1 MRKNKLITRAIC
13 ALLIALTLCSQVGA
27 MTLIGSAN
35 IYQKLGI
42 DSEITVGR
50 DLSEAAAAMRL
61 YYLGILYGSGT
72 NPNGSIDFALERGL
86 NRVEAAVFAVRLL
99 GAESEALLRHYEHPF
114 TDVPAWASD
123 YVGYIYACGL
133 LSDIE
138 GELFEPAHAET
149 AERFMSY
156 MLYALG
162 YRMKDKDYTYFMA
175 AEYARDVGICVT
187 AKNAPLTRGGAVVAM
202 YNTLRT
208 TMKDSKNVY
217 SDSLVKRGAISYN
230 DSIFLLWCRDTKVS
244 EKYIS
249 AMGYGAEW
257 VIPDGFYKIRE
268 HESGMMLNVA
278 VDGRNSDY
286 EGVPVTLWADTDDV
300 SQTFRLERTERGTY
314 YIYSVASRNG
324 YGRVLGTADGKN
336 LGLYNSTGRYAEEF
350 YIDGDASGT
359 WTITPVRSE
368 AMNVARSGEA
378 SNGQRVT
385 YEDASARTAAVVWEF
400 ERQGAM
406 SSTGQE
412 IAIFVADS
420 LYVTQGAYDNYSHQ
434 RQNAIDITPI
444 EQAVYAPFDGT
455 IVRIDAN
462 YTCCNSV
469 WIQSNSKVLYADG
482 SYDYMTVAFMHD
494 NYIGD
499 LSVGMGVAQGE
510 YFYDA
515 GDFGVSSGKHVHVA
529 VYRGQYNSS
538 MRVGNGDVRIEDALF
553 IPDTTYVYNDYG
565 LNWRFASLAD

>member
-1 MRKNKLITRAIC
+1 
-13 ALLIALTLCSQVGA
+13 

-35 IYQKLGI
+35 IYQKLGV
-42 DSEITVGR
+42 DSKITVGR
-50 DLSEAAAAMRL
+50 DLSENDAAMRL
-61 YYLGILYGSGT
+61 YYLGILNGSGT
-72 NPNGSIDFALERGL
+72 NPNGSIDFDLERGL

-99 GAESEALLRHYEHPF
+99 GAEVEALRRHYEHPF

-123 YVGYIYACGL
+123 YVGYIYSCGL
-133 LSDIE
+133 IRDIE
-138 GELFEPAHAET
+138 GELFEPASPET

-162 YRMKDKDYTYFMA
+162 YRMSKKDYTYFMA
-175 AEYARDVGICVT
+175 AEYARDIGICT
-187 AKNAPLTRGGAVVAM
+187 AAKGAPLTRGGAVVAM

-208 TMKDSKNVY
+208 TMKDSKSVY
-217 SDSLVKRGAISYN
+217 SDFLVRSGQLSYN
-230 DSIFLLWCRDTKVS
+230 DTIFLLWCRNTEVS

-278 VDGRNSDY
+278 VDGRNRDY

-314 YIYSVASRNG
+314 YIYSAASRNG
-324 YGRVLGTADGKN
+324 YGRVVGTSDGKQ
-336 LGLYNSTGRYAEEF
+336 LGLYSATGHNAEEF
-350 YIDGDASGT
+350 YIDGDASGN
-359 WTITPVRSE
+359 WTITPANTATV
-368 AMNVARSGEA
+368 NVACSGTA
-378 SNGQRVT
+378 NNGQRVT
-385 YEDASARTAAVVWEF
+385 YESADAKSAATVWEF
-400 ERQGAM
+400 ERQGAVN
-406 SSTGQE
+406 SAGQE

-420 LYVTQGAYDNYSHQ
+420 LLVTQGAYDVYSHQ
-434 RQNAIDITPI
+434 RQNAIGIAPV
-444 EQAVYAPFDGT
+444 EQAVCAPFDGT

-469 WIQSNSKVLYADG
+469 WIQSKSKVLYADG
-482 SYDYMTVAFMHD
+482 TYDYMTVAFMHD

-499 LSVGMGVAQGE
+499 LEVGMGVAQGE

-515 GDFGVSSGKHVHVA
+515 GDFGVSSGKHVHVS

-553 IPDTTYVYNDYG
+553 IPDTTYIYNDYG
-565 LNWRFASLAD
+565 LNWKFASLAD